1 MPNHPIIPQKAI
13 FHEREGWAYYVANWQ
28 DRFSSGARAVL
39 IRLSP
44 RHFARYHRLK
54 EAGRS
59 QKSICYAL
67 FKKKPPS
74 VPSPAQ
80 AETREATPVPRT
92 GKVIVDIVVLNAE
105 QLIGLIDRHLG
116 VRIVGLRTL
125 AIGDLRKLYLALT
138 HAGNGVAISPSL
150 SRD

>member
-1 MPNHPIIPQKAI
+1 MPNHPTIPQKAI

-54 EAGRS
+54 DAGRS

-80 AETREATPVPRT
+80 SETREAPPVPRT

-125 AIGDLRKLYLALT
+125 TVGDLRKLYLALT
-138 HAGNGVAISPSL
+138 HAGDG
-150 SRD
+150 